1 MCPEC
6 GHGSSEIRDER
17 AHLDAHRQL
26 RAFFKEWDAG
36 TESGR
41 ERGRRW
47 TRRLVLLCTAVA
59 LLVVVLSAG
68 AFSRIN
74 RDTGGPQARVPTVVV
89 PDPPVVPTAP
99 PTTTAPTAEP
109 PHP

>member
-1 MCPEC
+1 MEVSSPAAAVWMCPEC

-41 ERGRRW
+41 ERGRRS

-68 AFSRIN
+68 VFSRIDG
-74 RDTGGPQARVPTVVV
+74 DTGGCLLYTSPSPR
-89 PDPPVVPTAP
+89 DS
-99 PTTTAPTAEP
+99 
-109 PHP
+109 